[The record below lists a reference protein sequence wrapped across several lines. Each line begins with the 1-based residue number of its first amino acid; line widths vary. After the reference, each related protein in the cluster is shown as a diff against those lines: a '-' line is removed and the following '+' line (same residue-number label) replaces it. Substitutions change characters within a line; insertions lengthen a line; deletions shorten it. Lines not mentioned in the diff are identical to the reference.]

1 MNPKSQRQPDT
12 SPPLRKPFP
21 QKEAERI
28 RTTLTDPTTR
38 QAWDEEHRLTQL
50 LHHLPNASSKPNF
63 TDKVLAS
70 VETPSPWQV
79 WLDSWLA
86 RPRWHFATAAA
97 LAVLLVTLSIRF
109 TQHQHHQQLTQSVLA
124 ITRPVQEVAV
134 ATQLP
139 PVEVLQDFDA
149 IDQMRRLSS
158 LADEELLACLET
170 PAP

>member
-1 MNPKSQRQPDT
+1 MNPNPHRNPDS
-12 SPPLRKPFP
+12 SPPLRKPLP
-21 QKEAERI
+21 QKEVERI
-28 RTTLTDPTTR
+28 RNSLTDPATR
-38 QAWDEEHRLTQL
+38 QAWEEDHRLTQL
-50 LHHLPNASSKPNF
+50 LHHLPNASSHPGF
-63 TDKVLAS
+63 TDKILAS
-70 VETPSPWQV
+70 LETPSPWQV

-109 TQHQHHQQLTQSVLA
+109 AQNQQQQQLTQSVLA

-139 PVEVLQDFDA
+139 PVEILQDFDA

-158 LADEELLACLET
+158 LADEELLACLEA